1 MSLTAKQQEWLL
13 KLWKASEYS
22 PIKALSVVN
31 DKPPTIVMRAL
42 EKKGL
47 CKDIMGT
54 FWSITDDGREHAKTI
69 Y

>member
-1 MSLTAKQQEWLL
+1 MKLTVKQKEWLL
-13 KLWKASEYS
+13 ELWKASEYCPS
-22 PIKALSVVN
+22 KMLSVVN

-54 FWSITDDGREHAKTI
+54 FWSITDDGREYAKTI